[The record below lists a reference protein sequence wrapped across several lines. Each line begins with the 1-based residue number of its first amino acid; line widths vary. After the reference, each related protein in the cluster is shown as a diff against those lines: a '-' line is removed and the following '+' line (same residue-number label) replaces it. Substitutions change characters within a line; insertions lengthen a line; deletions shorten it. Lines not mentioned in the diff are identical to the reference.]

1 MVKERHPTIP
11 NATNRVGI
19 GHRIVVRVAVVQVHV
34 PGVRAIV
41 LGRTPEAAGRIRQVK
56 EASIDI
62 SLHKLFLRG

>member
-41 LGRTPEAAGRIRQVK
+41 LGRTPEVAGRISKLSAADLSYTTFHPRQ
-56 EASIDI
+56 A
-62 SLHKLFLRG
+62 R